1 MTDRWIIR
9 TAEER
14 DLPFLREMLY
24 EAAAVAPSVRE
35 MAPDAALALSELR
48 KYAEGWGR
56 SGDAAV
62 VAADPSGRRLGAA
75 WYRLFPVD
83 APGYGF
89 VSADVPELSIAVAP
103 EARGRGVGGALLAAL
118 MDAARAQGCR
128 ALSLS
133 VDRGNPA
140 RRLYERHGFRDA
152 GVSGLEDSSV
162 TLLAEL

>member
-1 MTDRWIIR
+1 MTAAWIIR

-14 DLPFLREMLY
+14 DLPFLREMMY

-35 MAPDAALALSELR
+35 MDPDAALALPELR
-48 KYAEGWGR
+48 KYVEGWGR
-56 SGDAAV
+56 PGDAAV
-62 VAADPSGRRLGAA
+62 VAVDPSGRRLGAA
-75 WYRLFPVD
+75 WCRLFPAD

-118 MDAARAQGCR
+118 KQTARAQGYR

-133 VDRGNPA
+133 VDRGNAA
-140 RRLYERHGFRDA
+140 RRLYERQGFRDV
-152 GVSGLEDSSV
+152 GVSRPEDSSV